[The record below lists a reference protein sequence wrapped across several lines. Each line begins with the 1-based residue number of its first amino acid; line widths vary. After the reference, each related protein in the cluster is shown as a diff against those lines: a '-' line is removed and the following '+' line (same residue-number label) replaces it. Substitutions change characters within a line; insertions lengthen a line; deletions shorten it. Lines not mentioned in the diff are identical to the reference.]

1 MEERKKRD
9 FYFVFLIHT
18 WRFPYSCVL
27 HWSGTPSY
35 NPPSGEPT
43 HMGKLPY
50 NIRVSSISFIPSPES
65 PGEYSICQN
74 VEILKECSFQ
84 KNQILLRENRES
96 CKIFWN
102 YIFYLFIYL
111 FISLE
116 FSIK

>member
-1 MEERKKRD
+1 
-9 FYFVFLIHT
+9 
-18 WRFPYSCVL
+18 
-27 HWSGTPSY
+27 
-35 NPPSGEPT
+35 
-43 HMGKLPY
+43 MGKLPY